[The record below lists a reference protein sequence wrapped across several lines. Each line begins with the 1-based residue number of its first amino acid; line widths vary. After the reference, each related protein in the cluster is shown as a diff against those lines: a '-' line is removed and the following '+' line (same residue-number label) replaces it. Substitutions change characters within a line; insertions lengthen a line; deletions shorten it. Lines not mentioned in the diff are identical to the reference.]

1 MIFSSKGVM
10 MMNQKKGTV
19 IPIRTGYNAE
29 REAEANIIGRR
40 IAEARKRRGM
50 SIAAFSAYL
59 ENFGV
64 HIKTAGAGKWETG
77 GSAPNSYQLLAICA
91 ALDIDDLRFFTQSYE
106 PELNDEG
113 LRLLAQLKHDLIC
126 SGNYR
131 PVPKTA
137 RIRLVDMPVAV
148 MPAAA
153 GTGNV
158 LDDSEY
164 YEDVSFPEDQVKPG
178 ADVGIRVSG
187 DSMEPVYHDGQVVW
201 VNKCEELHPGEV
213 GIFLYDDRAY
223 IKIYDEQEPGEEFLE
238 EFTDSYG
245 TVHLQPVL
253 LSYNSENYDPIV
265 VKPYNQFRIFGRV
278 LK

>member
-1 MIFSSKGVM
+1 
-10 MMNQKKGTV
+10 MNQKKGTV
-19 IPIRTGYNAE
+19 TPIRAARAPGYNAE
-29 REAEANIIGRR
+29 KEMESNVIGKR

-50 SIAAFSAYL
+50 SLAAFSAYL

-77 GSAPNSYQLLAICA
+77 GSVPNSYQLLAICA
-91 ALDIDDLRFFTQSYE
+91 ALDIDCDLQYFMQDYT

-113 LRLLAQLKHDLIC
+113 LRILAQLKRDLIC

-131 PVPKTA
+131 PAPKTVQ
-137 RIRLVDMPVAV
+137 IRRREMPVAL

-153 GTGNV
+153 GTGNF

-164 YEDVSFPEDQVKPG
+164 YETVSFPEDQVKPG
-178 ADVGIRVSG
+178 ADVGIRISG
-187 DSMEPVYHDGQVVW
+187 DSMEPVFHDGQVVW
-201 VNKCEELHPGEV
+201 VKKCEELHPGEV
-213 GIFLYDDRAY
+213 GILVYDGKAY
-223 IKIYDEQEPGEEFLE
+223 IKIYDEREPGEEFLE

-245 TVHLQPVL
+245 AVHMQPVL
-253 LSYNSENYDPIV
+253 VSYNSENYDPIPV
-265 VKPYNQFRIFGRV
+265 NPNHTFRIFGRV

>member
-1 MIFSSKGVM
+1 
-10 MMNQKKGTV
+10 MMNQKKGTLT
-19 IPIRTGYNAE
+19 PIRAARAPEYNAE
-29 REAEANIIGRR
+29 REAEANVIGRR

-59 ENFGV
+59 GNFGV

-91 ALDIDDLRFFTQSYE
+91 ALDIDEGLRFFTQSYE
-106 PELNDEG
+106 PELNEEG
-113 LRLLAQLKHDLIC
+113 LRKLADYKHDLIC

-131 PVPKTA
+131 PVPKSA

-153 GTGNV
+153 GAGNV

-164 YEDVSFPEDQVKPG
+164 YEMVSFPEDQVKSG

-187 DSMEPVYHDGQVVW
+187 DSMEPVYRDGQVVW
-201 VNKCEELHPGEV
+201 VKKCEELHPGEV
-213 GIFLYDDRAY
+213 GIFLYDGRAY

-265 VKPYNQFRIFGRV
+265 VSPYNPFRIFGRV